1 MTTQTTGCG
10 SLSLEALWDE
20 IEPLADAGHHENA
33 NTAMTGQRPLD
44 INRRSFLKVT
54 GGAGMGLMLAFAM
67 DGRAKAAPSGEKS
80 TLNAY
85 VRITPEGSIYIYSK
99 NPEIGQG
106 IKTAMP
112 MIIAEELDANWA
124 DVTVEQSPIDAALFG
139 QQGAGGSR
147 SIARNWN
154 SMREAGAAA
163 RHMLVQA
170 AAHEWQV
177 PETECTTEKSF
188 VLHNKTG
195 RKIAYG
201 ALATK
206 AAALPVPATDSLT
219 LKERA
224 DYKLIGARK
233 GGVDNLAVVTG
244 KPLFGIDQTMPGML
258 FAVYQKCPAVGG
270 KARSANL
277 DEILA
282 LPGVKHAFILDGNN
296 NDLELMPGVAIVAT
310 STWAAFQAKKQLR
323 VNWDETEASKDSWS
337 TLQQAAEDLKNKP
350 GEKILHETGDA
361 DAATADAATSVD
373 AFYTY
378 HFAAHANLEPQNC
391 TAWFHDGAIELWAPT
406 QSPTRGVTAV
416 ARLLGIAEDAVTLHQ
431 TRVGGGFG
439 RRLVNDYACEAAAI
453 SKLINA
459 PVKLTWTRED
469 DIQHDFYRT
478 GGFHALKGG
487 LDADGKLTAWQDHV
501 ITFSNDGEK
510 PVIAGVPRQPE
521 HEFPAH
527 LIDNFRLSQSLL
539 PLRTRCGLLRAPG
552 SNTRAWAIQSF
563 LHELSSAAE
572 RDHMEFLLDVM
583 GEPKWLPPQT
593 AYGLNTGRAAAV
605 IRLAAEKAG
614 WGKNMPAGHGL
625 GLAFHFSH
633 AGHFAE
639 VAEVSIDASKQVTVH
654 RVTVA
659 ADIGPVVNMSGA
671 ENQVQGSVIDGLSV
685 MAEQEITMEQGRIEQ
700 ANFDTYPLLRMESAP
715 IVDVHFIQ
723 SANPLTGAG
732 EPALPPLAPA
742 VCNAIF
748 AATNHRVRTLPLSKE
763 GFFI

>member
-1 MTTQTTGCG
+1 MNQQQAKTT
-10 SLSLEALWDE
+10 SLSMKTLLNEIDPIVEA
-20 IEPLADAGHHENA
+20 EPHA
-33 NTAMTGQRPLD
+33 NPRMD
-44 INRRSFLKVT
+44 RRTFLKIT
-54 GGAGMGLMLAFAM
+54 GAAGAGLILAFNM
-67 DGRAKAAPSGEKS
+67 GSKVKAASS
-80 TLNAY
+80 VSDAVLNAY
-85 VRITPEGSIYIYSK
+85 IRITPEGGIYIYSK

-112 MIIAEELDANWA
+112 MIVAEELDADWA
-124 DVTVEQSPIDAALFG
+124 DVMVEQSPIDAARFG

-154 SMREAGAAA
+154 TMREAGAAA

-170 AAHEWQV
+170 AADEWRV
-177 PETECTTEKSF
+177 PVAECTTDKSF
-188 VLHNKTG
+188 VVHGPTG
-195 RKIAYG
+195 RRAAYG
-201 ALATK
+201 ALAET
-206 AAALPVPATDSLT
+206 AASLPVPPTGSLT
-219 LKERA
+219 FKNRKN
-224 DYKLIGARK
+224 YTLIGARK

-244 KPLFGIDQTMPGML
+244 KPLFGIDQAVPGML
-258 FAVYQKCPAVGG
+258 FAVYEKCPAVGG
-270 KARSANL
+270 TVRNANL

-282 LPGVKHAFILDGNN
+282 LPGVKHAFVLDGNG
-296 NDLELMPGVAIVAT
+296 NDMELMPGVAIVAT
-310 STWAAFQAKKQLR
+310 STWAAFQAKEQLR
-323 VNWDETEASKDSWS
+323 VEWDETDASKDSWNS
-337 TLQQAAEDLKNKP
+337 LQQMAQTLKDQP
-350 GEKILHETGDA
+350 GEKVLHETGDVE
-361 DAATADAATSVD
+361 AAAAGAATSVE

-391 TAWFHDGAIELWAPT
+391 TASYKDDAIELWVPT

-416 ARLLGIAEDAVTLHQ
+416 ARLLGISEDAVTLHQ

-453 SKLINA
+453 SRAIKV

-469 DIQHDFYRT
+469 DMQHDFYRT
-478 GGFHALKGG
+478 GGFHAFAGG
-487 LDADGKLTAWQDHV
+487 LDAGGKLTAWQDHV

-510 PVIAGVPRQPE
+510 AVIAGVPRQPE

-527 LIDNFRLSQSLL
+527 LIENFRLSQSLL

-563 LHELSSAAE
+563 LHELSEAAG
-572 RDHMEFLLDVM
+572 RDHLEFLLDVM
-583 GEPKWLPPQT
+583 GEPRWLPPQT
-593 AYGLNTGRAAAV
+593 PYGLNTGRAAAV

-614 WGKNMPAGHGL
+614 WGKALPDGRGL

-639 VAEVSIDASKQVTVH
+639 VAEVSVDEARQVTVH

-659 ADIGPVVNMSGA
+659 ADIGPIINMSGV
-671 ENQVQGSVIDGLSV
+671 ENQVQGSVVDGLSV

-700 ANFDTYPLLRMESAP
+700 ANFDTYSLLRMESAP
-715 IVDVHFIQ
+715 MVDVHFIQ
-723 SANPLTGAG
+723 SENPPTGAG

-748 AATNHRVRTLPLSKE
+748 ATTGHRVRTLPLSKE
-763 GFFI
+763 GFYI

>member
-1 MTTQTTGCG
+1 MTTRTAANTRF
-10 SLSLEALWDE
+10 SFEALLDE
-20 IEPLADAGHHENA
+20 IEPLTSADEGAEARVPMNMG
-33 NTAMTGQRPLD
+33 
-44 INRRSFLKVT
+44 RRSFLKLT
-54 GGAGMGLMLAFAM
+54 GATGLGLMLAFNM
-67 DGRAKAAPSGEKS
+67 GGKAKATSNGSDTE
-80 TLNAY
+80 LNAY
-85 VRITPEGSIYIYSK
+85 VRVSPDGGIYIYSK

-112 MIIAEELDANWA
+112 MIVAEELDANWA

-147 SIARNWN
+147 SIARNWTT
-154 SMREAGAAA
+154 MREAGAAA
-163 RHMLVQA
+163 RHMLLQA
-170 AAHEWQV
+170 AASDWRV
-177 PETECTTEKSF
+177 PASECTTEKSF
-188 VLHNKTG
+188 VIHGPTG
-195 RKIAYG
+195 RRTAYS
-201 ALATK
+201 ALAEK
-206 AAALPVPATDSLT
+206 AASLPLPPTGSLT
-219 LKERA
+219 LKERK
-224 DYKLIGARK
+224 DFSLIGARK

-244 KPLFGIDQTMPGML
+244 KPLFGIDQTVPGML

-270 KARSANL
+270 KAKSANL

-282 LPGVKHAFILDGNN
+282 LPGVKHAFILDGNG
-296 NDLELMPGVAIVAT
+296 NDLELMPGVAIVAM
-310 STWAAFQAKKQLR
+310 STWAAFQAKEQLR
-323 VNWDETEASKDSWS
+323 VEWDETDASKDSWS
-337 TLQQAAEDLKNKP
+337 ALQRAAEDLKAKP
-350 GEKILHETGDA
+350 GETVLHETGDT
-361 DAATADAATSVD
+361 DTATAAAATSVD

-391 TAWFHDGAIELWAPT
+391 TAWFKGDTVELWVPT

-416 ARLLGIAEDAVTLHQ
+416 ARLLGIAENAVTLHQ

-453 SKLINA
+453 SRAINA

-469 DIQHDFYRT
+469 DMQHDFYRT
-478 GGFHALKGG
+478 AGFHAFTGG
-487 LDADGKLTAWQDHV
+487 LDANGRLTAWQDHV

-510 PVIAGVPRQPE
+510 TVIAGVPRQPQ

-527 LIDNFRLSQSLL
+527 LIENFRLSQSLL

-563 LHELSSAAE
+563 LHELSSAVG
-572 RDHMEFLLDVM
+572 RDHLEFLLDVM
-583 GEPKWLPPQT
+583 GEPRWLPPQT
-593 AYGLNTGRAAAV
+593 PYGLNTGRAADV

-614 WGKNMPAGHGL
+614 WGKALPAGRGL

-639 VAEVSIDASKQVTVH
+639 VAEVSVDDAKQVTVH

-659 ADIGPVVNMSGA
+659 ADIGPVVNMSGV

-685 MAEQEITMEQGRIEQ
+685 MAEQEITMEEGRVEQ

-715 IVDVHFIQ
+715 IVDAHFIQ
-723 SANPLTGAG
+723 SDNPPTGAG

-742 VCNAIF
+742 ICNAIF
-748 AATNHRVRTLPLSKE
+748 AATGHRVRTLPLSKE
-763 GFFI
+763 GFFV

>member
-1 MTTQTTGCG
+1 MTERTASC
-10 SLSLEALWDE
+10 SLEELLDE
-20 IEPLADAGHHENA
+20 IEPLASAGQNEQNEMSSPQQNA
-33 NTAMTGQRPLD
+33 GMG
-44 INRRSFLKVT
+44 RRSFLKVA
-54 GGAGMGLMLAFAM
+54 GAAGMGLVLAFSLE
-67 DGRAKAAPSGEKS
+67 GRAKAASPGAE
-80 TLNAY
+80 TALNAY
-85 VRITPEGSIYIYSK
+85 IRITPEGTIYIYSK

-112 MIIAEELDANWA
+112 MIIAEELDADWA
-124 DVTVEQSPIDAALFG
+124 DVKVEQSPINVTLFG
-139 QQGAGGSR
+139 RQNAGGSR

-154 SMREAGAAA
+154 SMREVGAAA

-170 AAHEWQV
+170 AAIEWQV
-177 PETECTTEKSF
+177 PATECTTKKSF
-188 VLHNKTG
+188 VVHEPTG
-195 RKIAYG
+195 RRAAYG
-201 ALATK
+201 TLVEK
-206 AAALPVPATDSLT
+206 AATLPVPPTASLR
-219 LKERA
+219 LKDRE
-224 DYKLIGARK
+224 DFTLIGTRK

-244 KPLFGIDQTMPGML
+244 KPLFGIDQTLPGML
-258 FAVYQKCPAVGG
+258 FAIYQKCPAVGG
-270 KARSANL
+270 KAKSANL

-282 LPGVKHAFILDGNN
+282 LPGVKHAFILDGNG

-310 STWAAFQAKKQLR
+310 STWAAFQAKEQLR
-323 VNWDETEASKDSWS
+323 VEWDEAEASKDSWS
-337 TLQQAAEDLKNKP
+337 ALQQAAEGLKDKP
-350 GEKILHETGDA
+350 GKKVLHETGDA
-361 DAATADAATSVD
+361 DAATAAAATSVG
-373 AFYTY
+373 AYYTY

-391 TAWFHDGAIELWAPT
+391 TAWFKGDTVELWAPT

-416 ARLLGIAEDAVTLHQ
+416 ARLLGISQDAVMLHQ

-453 SKLINA
+453 SRAINA

-469 DIQHDFYRT
+469 DMQHDFYRT
-478 GGFHALKGG
+478 AGFHAFMGG
-487 LDADGKLTAWQDHV
+487 LDEGGKLTAWQDHI

-510 PVIAGVPRQPE
+510 PVIAAVPRQPE

-527 LIDNFRLSQSLL
+527 LVNNFRLSQSLL

-563 LHELSSAAE
+563 LHELSTAAG
-572 RDHMEFLLDVM
+572 RDHLAFLLEIM
-583 GEPKWLPPQT
+583 GEPRWLPPRT
-593 AYGLNTGRAAAV
+593 PYGLNTGRAVDV
-605 IRLAAEKAG
+605 IKLAAEKAG
-614 WGKNMPAGHGL
+614 WNKTLPTGRAL

-633 AGHFAE
+633 AGYFAE
-639 VAEVSIDASKQVTVH
+639 VADVSVDETKQVTVH

-659 ADIGPVVNMSGA
+659 ADIGAVVNMSGA

-715 IVDVHFIQ
+715 IVDVHFIR
-723 SANPLTGAG
+723 SDNPPTGVG

-748 AATNHRVRTLPLSKE
+748 AVTGHRVRTLPISKE
-763 GFFI
+763 GFFV